1 VWTFGHAVREIERSH
16 DYVVVEESATKG
28 AVILFGAFA
37 VLDPFIFRNA
47 VGGAF
52 AVGVVLSI
60 FFAMLTFYAAIASSF
75 VANRSR
81 GVLIVR
87 RRIGALALEKVYGA
101 STIDRI
107 FVRVTI
113 KGNGLAVRFKSGR
126 SKGLTMS
133 LGSGDNLENAAAAL
147 NQFLYTLHRG

>member
-1 VWTFGHAVREIERSH
+1 MWTFGHAVREIERSH

-28 AVILFGAFA
+28 AVILFGPFA

-75 VANRSR
+75 VADRSR
-81 GVLIVR
+81 QVLIIK
-87 RRIGALALEKVYGA
+87 RRIGALAFEKVYGA

-147 NQFLYTLHRG
+147 NQFLHTPHRG

>member
-1 VWTFGHAVREIERSH
+1 VWTFGHSVREIERSQH
-16 DYVVVEESATKG
+16 HVVVEETATKG
-28 AVILFGAFA
+28 AVIIFGAFA
-37 VLDPFIFRNA
+37 LLEGVVFRNA
-47 VGGAF
+47 AGNAR
-52 AVGVVLSI
+52 AVGLALGL
-60 FFAMLTFYAAIASSF
+60 FFAAIALYAAVRSSF

-81 GVLIVR
+81 RVLIVN
-87 RRIGALALEKVYGA
+87 RRIGALAFEKVYDA

-133 LGSGDNLENAAAAL
+133 LSSVDPLEDAAATL
-147 NQFLYTLHRG
+147 NQFL

>member
-47 VGGAF
+47 MGGAF
-52 AVGVVLSI
+52 VVGVVLSI
-60 FFAMLTFYAAIASSF
+60 FFAMLTFYAAIASWF

-87 RRIGALALEKVYGA
+87 RRIGALAFEKVYGA

>member
-28 AVILFGAFA
+28 AVILFGPFA

-75 VANRSR
+75 VADRSR
-81 GVLIVR
+81 QVLIIK
-87 RRIGALALEKVYGA
+87 RRIGALAFEKVYGA

-147 NQFLYTLHRG
+147 NQFLHTPHRG

>member
-1 VWTFGHAVREIERSH
+1 M
-16 DYVVVEESATKG
+16 
-28 AVILFGAFA
+28 
-37 VLDPFIFRNA
+37 
-47 VGGAF
+47 GGAF

-81 GVLIVR
+81 GILIVR
-87 RRIGALALEKVYGA
+87 RRIGALAFEKVYDA
-101 STIDRI
+101 STIDRV

-126 SKGLTMS
+126 STGLTMS
-133 LGSGDNLENAAAAL
+133 LGSGHNLENAAAAL